1 MRPGRIAVAAFL
13 FAASPLQAHA
23 ATDADSASVAVAY
36 AEAIVDGCMP
46 VARGNADL
54 GGSTAAE
61 DERQLTEQGFE
72 YGIDSELFNRF
83 GPRDTALISRSVM
96 GHRVADEHEDGAVF
110 VAAIGGA
117 MPGCKV
123 LLLTSEDHVSSDDVA
138 VALIGLEPAWR
149 QLPFANPRPGSS
161 VSMRRF
167 ILRDADDKPF
177 LINLIANPASDSEV
191 RMLATLSPIPAN
203 VRIPEGY

>member
-1 MRPGRIAVAAFL
+1 MRPGGFALAAFL
-13 FAASPLQAHA
+13 LAASPLQAHA

-36 AEAIVDGCMP
+36 ADAIIDGCLP
-46 VARGNADL
+46 VAHGNADF
-54 GGSTAAE
+54 GGSTPAE

-72 YGIDSELFNRF
+72 YGIDGELFDRF

-96 GHRVADEHEDGAVF
+96 GHRVADDRQDGAAF
-110 VAAIGGA
+110 VLAIGGA

-123 LLLTSEDHVSSDDVA
+123 ILLTSEDHVSSDDVA
-138 VALIGLEPAWR
+138 VALNELEPAWR
-149 QLPFANPRPGSS
+149 QLPFANTRPGSS

-167 ILRDADDKPF
+167 IMRDADDKPF
-177 LINLIANPASDSEV
+177 LINLIANPAPDSEV

-203 VRIPEGY
+203 VRIPDGY